1 MLDDDL
7 KEARARADALR
18 ASLPQSVDAGALG
31 VWSKAPFQLLCTR
44 EALIWR
50 TEELAR
56 AACDA
61 LERDDLAAAALLAR
75 ATVENAALAWKLME
89 VLGDRQKLSRQEL
102 SEILTRTLVGSKLWA
117 DAPQALQILGCVDRM
132 DKTVPGVRKSY
143 DILSEIA
150 HPNWRGVFGMYAKT
164 DEGKFTAHFGRSLRS
179 TEGTKGAI
187 VSVLLGALGLF
198 ELAYNRIS
206 DGMPQFLAE
215 LDRIWPEEK
224 TKTQSRCAP

>member
-1 MLDDDL
+1 MWDDEL
-7 KEARARADALR
+7 KEARARANALR

-56 AACDA
+56 TACDA

-75 ATVENAALAWKLME
+75 ATCESVALAWKLME
-89 VLGDRQKLSRQEL
+89 VLADRQKLSEQEL
-102 SEILTRTLVGSKLWA
+102 SEILVRMLVGSRLWP
-117 DAPQALQILGCVDRM
+117 DAPQALQILGCIDRM
-132 DKTVPGVRKSY
+132 DKAVPGVRKSY

-164 DEGKFTAHFGRSLRS
+164 DEGKFTAVFGRGLWS
-179 TEGTKGAI
+179 TEAIKGAI
-187 VSVLLGALGLF
+187 VSALLGALRLF
-198 ELAYNRIS
+198 ELAYNKIS
-206 DGMPQFLAE
+206 DGMPEFLAE
-215 LDRIWPEEK
+215 LESIWPEEK
-224 TKTQSRCAP
+224 KTETTE

>member
-1 MLDDDL
+1 MLHGDL

-50 TEELAR
+50 TDELAR
-56 AACDA
+56 TACDA
-61 LERDDLAAAALLAR
+61 LDRDDLAAAALLAR
-75 ATVENAALAWKLME
+75 ATVESAALAWQLLE
-89 VLGDRQKLSRQEL
+89 VLCDRRKLSREKL
-102 SEILTRTLVGSKLWA
+102 SEILVRMLVGSRLWP
-117 DAPQALQILGCVDRM
+117 DMPRALQILDCVDLM
-132 DKTVPGVRKSY
+132 DKTVPGARKSY

-164 DEGKFTAHFGRSLRS
+164 DEAKFTAHFGRGLQSS
-179 TEGTKGAI
+179 EGTKGTI
-187 VSVLLGALGLF
+187 VNVLLGALGLF

-206 DGMPQFLAE
+206 NGMPEFLAE
-215 LDRIWPEEK
+215 LDKIWPEEN
-224 TKTQSRCAP
+224 TET